1 MTRVFPLAF
10 LMVSCLFTGILCAQ
24 TPTVVPDPVDRQ
36 EPLPDELEGVGITEH
51 LEAQVPL
58 DLKFKDE
65 RGNIVQLR
73 DYFKK
78 DRPVIL
84 TLNYYMCPMLC
95 TLQLNGLIEGLKNME
110 WVPGNQFEIVTV
122 SINPAETPSLAQLK
136 KQNYMKEYGRPAAA
150 QGWHFLTGQQE
161 NIKKLADTVGFGYR
175 FDEQTMQYAHAAALF
190 ILTPDGKISRYL
202 YGIQYDAQTLRLSLV
217 EASEGK
223 VGSTLDYVLL
233 TCFHYSATEGRYAI
247 AAVGLMRIGGALTVI
262 ILGIV
267 LLSFW
272 LRDARRKNVLL
283 QEPHP

>member
-1 MTRVFPLAF
+1 MRAF
-10 LMVSCLFTGILCAQ
+10 LLVFIFIPCLFTGFSGAQ
-24 TPTVVPDPVDRQ
+24 TPTVAPEPSEWQ

-51 LEAQVPL
+51 LKAQVPL

-65 RGNIVQLR
+65 RGNIVRLR

-95 TLQLNGLIEGLKNME
+95 TLQLNGLIEGLKNMD
-110 WVPGNQFEIVTV
+110 WVPGDQFEIVTV

-136 KQNYMKEYGRPAAA
+136 KQNYLKEYGRPAAA

-161 NIKKLADTVGFGYR
+161 DIKKLADTVGFGYR

-190 ILTPDGKISRYL
+190 ILTPEGKISRYL
-202 YGIQYDAQTLRLSLV
+202 YGILYDAQTLRLSLV

-223 VGSTLDYVLL
+223 VGSTFDYVLL
-233 TCFHYSATEGRYAI
+233 TCFHYSATEGRYAL

-272 LRDARRKNVLL
+272 LRDARRKNILI
-283 QEPHP
+283 QEPHS